1 MKETKY
7 FWFCFGMENS
17 GPGKSREDGSKF
29 MKNMLDTTVGENNIG
44 AAKIT
49 AQGSR
54 TSMYG
59 NKMLAIRIH

>member
-17 GPGKSREDGSKF
+17 GPGKSRKDGSKF
-29 MKNMLDTTVGENNIG
+29 IKNMFDTTIGKNNIG

-49 AQGSR
+49 AQGSP
-54 TSMYG
+54 TAMYG
-59 NKMLAIRIH
+59 NKMLTIGIH